1 MKTAL
6 ILLAAGLSRR
16 FGPEDKLLLE
26 LEGRPLYRHTLDKLE
41 QLRDEDTRL
50 LVMTNTPAI
59 QDWCGGRG
67 IPWGASPRAAEGIS
81 HTIRAALALAGEAD
95 SYVFF
100 VSDQPRLRESTIGRL
115 LECCRGSGAPLG
127 CLSCGGRRGNP
138 AWFSARFR
146 PELEALS
153 GDTGG
158 RAVLQRHLEEAV
170 LVPAAPEE
178 LEDIDL
184 PLVTGGNLQYNRG
197 RKTSE

>member
-1 MKTAL
+1 MCIFYHKMFLQKNPRTMCGEILKIL
-6 ILLAAGLSRR
+6 IR
-16 FGPEDKLLLE
+16 
-26 LEGRPLYRHTLDKLE
+26 
-41 QLRDEDTRL
+41 
-50 LVMTNTPAI
+50 
-59 QDWCGGRG
+59 
-67 IPWGASPRAAEGIS
+67 
-81 HTIRAALALAGEAD
+81 
-95 SYVFF
+95 
-100 VSDQPRLRESTIGRL
+100 
-115 LECCRGSGAPLG
+115 

-184 PLVTGGNLQYNRG
+184 PLVTGENLQYNRG